1 VLRSWAWLCAFL
13 LLAVVVL
20 YAQDPRQADD
30 PFQRG
35 LTALQGDRVEEAL
48 AAFTTAEKQHPD
60 DARVHNFRGIALMS
74 LNRFDE
80 AAAEYRRATELD
92 GHMESAFR
100 NLGYLEWTARQNEQA
115 RQHLQHALKLAPDD
129 TFAAY
134 YLARLEVADNHPQ
147 AAIPLLKQSADK
159 KLTWAQLDLALAYLT
174 AGQYAET
181 VQSAKSLTESNTASA
196 ADRASAASI
205 VGIAESKLHHDDKGL
220 EALQHA
226 ATLAPG
232 QEVHWLNLTRQEM
245 ELKRVADAIA
255 SVQQGIQAV
264 PKSYALQ
271 LRLGAA
277 YFSSG
282 KYDEAEKVFRSL
294 AADGDPL
301 PTSTV
306 GLAQV
311 LLHTGRAAEA
321 ATLLADAE
329 RRLGEQFLIVYFEAL
344 ALDHAGNRADAL
356 ATYLR
361 AEKMN
366 PDSVEVHLGVG
377 KTSLLVGK
385 TDEAIEELQKVVN
398 AQPGN
403 LPARRLLSRAYAKRG
418 DQTNANKF
426 ATNSTAPDAEPESNL
441 VGDFLLPD
449 WQQPT
454 AE

>member
-1 VLRSWAWLCAFL
+1 
-13 LLAVVVL
+13 
-20 YAQDPRQADD
+20 
-30 PFQRG
+30 
-35 LTALQGDRVEEAL
+35 
-48 AAFTTAEKQHPD
+48 
-60 DARVHNFRGIALMS
+60 M
-74 LNRFDE
+74 
-80 AAAEYRRATELD
+80 
-92 GHMESAFR
+92 
-100 NLGYLEWTARQNEQA
+100 
-115 RQHLQHALKLAPDD
+115 
-129 TFAAY
+129 
-134 YLARLEVADNHPQ
+134 
-147 AAIPLLKQSADK
+147 
-159 KLTWAQLDLALAYLT
+159 
-174 AGQYAET
+174 
-181 VQSAKSLTESNTASA
+181 
-196 ADRASAASI
+196 
-205 VGIAESKLHHDDKGL
+205 GIAESKLHHDDKGL
-220 EALQHA
+220 AALQQA
-226 ATLAPG
+226 ATLDPR

-294 AADGDPL
+294 VTAGDPL
-301 PTSTV
+301 PTSTI

-321 ATLLADAE
+321 ATLLIDAE
-329 RRLGEQFLIVYFEAL
+329 HRLGPQFLIVYFEAL

-366 PDSVEVHLGVG
+366 PDSMEVHLGVG
-377 KTSLLVGK
+377 KISLLVGK

-403 LPARRLLSRAYAKRG
+403 LPARRLLSRGYAKRG
-418 DQTNANKF
+418 DQTDANKY

-454 AE
+454 VE

>member
-1 VLRSWAWLCAFL
+1 
-13 LLAVVVL
+13 
-20 YAQDPRQADD
+20 
-30 PFQRG
+30 
-35 LTALQGDRVEEAL
+35 
-48 AAFTTAEKQHPD
+48 
-60 DARVHNFRGIALMS
+60 
-74 LNRFDE
+74 
-80 AAAEYRRATELD
+80 
-92 GHMESAFR
+92 
-100 NLGYLEWTARQNEQA
+100 
-115 RQHLQHALKLAPDD
+115 
-129 TFAAY
+129 
-134 YLARLEVADNHPQ
+134 
-147 AAIPLLKQSADK
+147 
-159 KLTWAQLDLALAYLT
+159 
-174 AGQYAET
+174 
-181 VQSAKSLTESNTASA
+181 
-196 ADRASAASI
+196 
-205 VGIAESKLHHDDKGL
+205 
-220 EALQHA
+220 
-226 ATLAPG
+226 
-232 QEVHWLNLTRQEM
+232 
-245 ELKRVADAIA
+245 
-255 SVQQGIQAV
+255 
-264 PKSYALQ
+264 
-271 LRLGAA
+271 
-277 YFSSG
+277 
-282 KYDEAEKVFRSL
+282 VFRSL

-418 DQTNANKF
+418 DQTNANKS

>member
-1 VLRSWAWLCAFL
+1 VTRGWVWLCTVR
-13 LLAVVVL
+13 LLAAVVL
-20 YAQDPRQADD
+20 AAQNPPQADD

-35 LTALQGDRVEEAL
+35 LVALQSDRVEEAL
-48 AAFTTAEKQHPD
+48 DAFTSAESQHPD

-74 LNRFDE
+74 LNRLDE
-80 AAAEYRRATELD
+80 AAKEYRRATELD

-159 KLTWAQLDLALAYLT
+159 KLAWAQLDLALAYLN
-174 AGQYAET
+174 AGHHTEA
-181 VQSAKSLTESNTASA
+181 VKSATPLMESNTASA

-220 EALQHA
+220 AALQQA
-226 ATLAPG
+226 ATLDPG

-294 AADGDPL
+294 VADGDPL
-301 PTSTV
+301 PTSTI

-321 ATLLADAE
+321 ATLLANAE
-329 RRLGEQFLIVYFEAL
+329 QRLGKQFLIVYFEAL
-344 ALDHAGNRADAL
+344 ALDHAGSRTEAL

-398 AQPGN
+398 AEPGN

-418 DQTNANKF
+418 DQTSANKY
-426 ATNSTAPDAEPESNL
+426 ATNSTSPDAEPETNL

-449 WQQPT
+449 WQQPI

>member
-1 VLRSWAWLCAFL
+1 MLRGWAWLCAVPVL
-13 LLAVVVL
+13 GGIILA
-20 YAQDPRQADD
+20 AQNPLQADD
-30 PFQRG
+30 PFQQG
-35 LTALQGDRVEEAL
+35 LVALQGDRVEEAL
-48 AAFTTAEKQHPD
+48 SAFTAAEKQHPD

-74 LNRFDE
+74 LNRLDE

-100 NLGYLEWTARQNEQA
+100 NLGYLEWTAHQNGQA

-129 TFAAY
+129 TFATY
-134 YLARLEVADNHPQ
+134 YLARLEVADQHPR
-147 AAIPLLKQSADK
+147 AAIPLLKRSADK
-159 KLTWAQLDLALAYLT
+159 NFAWAQLDLALVYLN
-174 AGQYAET
+174 AGEYPDAIT
-181 VQSAKSLTESNTASA
+181 VAQSLAQTNTASA

-205 VGIAESKLHHDDKGL
+205 VGIAESKEHHDAAGL
-220 EALQHA
+220 AALQQA
-226 ATLAPG
+226 ASLDPA
-232 QEVHWLNLTRQEM
+232 QEAHWLNLTRQQM

-255 SVQQGIQAV
+255 SVQQGIQAL

-294 AADGDPL
+294 VSAGDPL
-301 PTSTV
+301 PTSAI

-329 RRLGEQFLIVYFEAL
+329 RRLGPQFLIVYFEAL
-344 ALDHAGNRADAL
+344 ALDHAGNRPDAL
-356 ATYLR
+356 AAYLR

-366 PDSVEVHLGVG
+366 PDSMEAHFGVG

-398 AQPGN
+398 AEPGN
-403 LPARRLLSRAYAKRG
+403 LPARRLLSRAYTKRG
-418 DQTNANKF
+418 DQTNANRY
-426 ATNSTAPDAEPESNL
+426 ATNSVAPDADPESNL

-449 WQQPT
+449 WQQPA

>member
-1 VLRSWAWLCAFL
+1 MLRRWAWLWAFAL
-13 LLAVVVL
+13 LVAVVL
-20 YAQDPRQADD
+20 AAQDPPQAGDS
-30 PFQRG
+30 FQQG
-35 LTALQGDRVEEAL
+35 LMALQSDRVEEAL
-48 AAFTTAEKQHPD
+48 DAFTAAEKQHPD

-80 AAAEYRRATELD
+80 AAAEYQRATELD
-92 GHMESAFR
+92 SHMESAFR
-100 NLGYLEWTARQNEQA
+100 NLGYLEWTAHQNEQA

-134 YLARLEVADNHPQ
+134 YLARLEVADSRPQ
-147 AAIPLLKQSADK
+147 VAIPLLKQSADK
-159 KLTWAQLDLALAYLT
+159 KVAWAQLDLALAYLNAGEYPEAIT
-174 AGQYAET
+174 AA
-181 VQSAKSLTESNTASA
+181 QSLAQSNTAPA
-196 ADRASAASI
+196 VDRASAASI
-205 VGIAESKLHHDDKGL
+205 VGIAASKLHRDDKGL
-220 EALQHA
+220 AALQQA
-226 ATLAPG
+226 AALDPG
-232 QEVHWLNLTRQEM
+232 QEANWLNLTRQQM

-255 SVQQGIQAV
+255 SVQQGIQAL

-282 KYDEAEKVFRSL
+282 KYDEAEKVFRGL
-294 AADGDPL
+294 VFAGDPL
-301 PTSTV
+301 PTSTI

-329 RRLGEQFLIVYFEAL
+329 RRLGPQFLIVYFEAL
-344 ALDHAGNRADAL
+344 ALDHAGNRAEAL
-356 ATYLR
+356 AAYLR
-361 AEKMN
+361 TEKMN
-366 PDSVEVHLGVG
+366 PESMEAHLGVG
-377 KTSLLVGK
+377 KTSLLVGN
-385 TDEAIEELQKVVN
+385 TDKAIEELQKVVN
-398 AQPGN
+398 AEPGN

-418 DQTNANKF
+418 DQNNARKY

>member
-1 VLRSWAWLCAFL
+1 VR
-13 LLAVVVL
+13 LLAAVVL
-20 YAQDPRQADD
+20 AAQNPPQADD

-35 LTALQGDRVEEAL
+35 LVALQSDQVEEAL
-48 AAFTTAEKQHPD
+48 DAFTSAESQHPD
-60 DARVHNFRGIALMS
+60 DARVHNFRGIALMT
-74 LNRFDE
+74 LNRLDE
-80 AAAEYRRATELD
+80 AAAEYRRATEID
-92 GHMESAFR
+92 SRMESAFR
-100 NLGYLEWTARQNEQA
+100 NLGYLEWTAHQNDPA
-115 RQHLQHALKLAPDD
+115 RQHLQQALKLTPDD
-129 TFAAY
+129 AFATY
-134 YLARLEVADNHPQ
+134 YLARLEVADNRPQ
-147 AAIPLLKQSADK
+147 SAIPLLQRSADK
-159 KLTWAQLDLALAYLT
+159 KLPWAQLDLALAHLT

-220 EALQHA
+220 AALQQA
-226 ATLAPG
+226 ATLDPG

-245 ELKRVADAIA
+245 ELKRIADAIA

-264 PKSYALQ
+264 PHSYALH

-294 AADGDPL
+294 MSAGDPL
-301 PTSTV
+301 PTSTI

-321 ATLLADAE
+321 ATLLANAE
-329 RRLGEQFLIVYFEAL
+329 QRLGKQFLIVYFEAL
-344 ALDHAGNRADAL
+344 ALDHAGNRTDAL

-361 AEKMN
+361 AERMN
-366 PDSVEVHLGVG
+366 PNSMEAHLGVG
-377 KTSLLVGK
+377 KTSLLIGEI
-385 TDEAIEELQKVVN
+385 DEAIEELLKVVN
-398 AQPGN
+398 AEPGN

-418 DQTNANKF
+418 DQTNANKY